1 MAFKFERL
9 DVWRLALD
17 YVDVIYELSSRLPRD
32 EEYNLKS
39 QLKRAATSI
48 TLNIAE
54 GSSGLS
60 DAEQA
65 RFIGIAICSLIET
78 VACLHLIHRRGYL
91 NDPTPLRRAYTDAET
106 LFKRLKAFQNA
117 LISTPGSIRED
128 STNYEV
134 DETLPF

>member
-1 MAFKFERL
+1 MAFKFEKL
-9 DVWRLALD
+9 DVWQLALD
-17 YVDVIYELSSRLPRD
+17 YVDIVYELSAQLPRD

-39 QLKRAATSI
+39 QIRRAATSI

-65 RFIGIAICSLIET
+65 RFIGIALRSLVET
-78 VACLHLIHRRGYL
+78 VACLHLIHRRGYFTQP
-91 NDPTPLRRAYTDAET
+91 DVLRRAYQSAEM

-117 LISTPGSIRED
+117 LNSNTLREEMPI
-128 STNYEV
+128 YES
-134 DETLPF
+134 DEPSPF